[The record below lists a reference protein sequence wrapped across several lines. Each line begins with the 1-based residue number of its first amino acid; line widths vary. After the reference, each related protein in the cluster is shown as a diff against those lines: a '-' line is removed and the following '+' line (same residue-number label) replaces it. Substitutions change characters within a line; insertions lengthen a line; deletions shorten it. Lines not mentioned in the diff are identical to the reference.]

1 MLGIKLFD
9 VVQSAEEPGGRKDC
23 LMERVWIGSELWSL
37 GNMIRRYY
45 DFATHRKEIEAI
57 TGNNGRIIR
66 FLADNAGRDVYQ
78 KHLEEEFGIT
88 RSTASKVL
96 RLMEQKGLIA
106 RHSVERDARLK
117 KIVLTDK
124 AWKIYS
130 IMRHDKEKMEQQL
143 VRGFSE
149 KEIMTLHGYIQRMK
163 DNISKSRAEDT

>member
-1 MLGIKLFD
+1 MLLCEISLTSYNF
-9 VVQSAEEPGGRKDC
+9 GGAGDRKFC
-23 LMERVWIGSELWSL
+23 FMGRIWIGSELWSL
-37 GNMIRRYY
+37 GNMIRRYF

-96 RLMEQKGLIA
+96 RLMEQKGLIT
-106 RHSVERDARLK
+106 RQSVKKDARLK

-124 AWKIYS
+124 AWEIYS
-130 IMRHDKEKMEQQL
+130 LMRHDKEKMEQQL
-143 VRGFSE
+143 VRGFTE
-149 KEIMTLHGYIQRMK
+149 EEIKTLYGYIQRMK
-163 DNISKSRAEDT
+163 DNISKN